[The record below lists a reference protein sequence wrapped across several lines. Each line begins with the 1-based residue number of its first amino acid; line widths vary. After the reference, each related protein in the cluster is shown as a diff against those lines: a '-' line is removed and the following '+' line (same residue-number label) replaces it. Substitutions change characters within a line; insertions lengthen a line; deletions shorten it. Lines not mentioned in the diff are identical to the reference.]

1 MSRSHRTPPQT
12 RSVNSQNPYSSVCN
26 RTFQIFGF
34 VPAIILVLLIAATPV
49 LAQSTTEADDELES
63 RNLQINGGLQLSNN
77 FYFSNGIAPRRDA
90 LQWRA
95 LANLNLRYL
104 GITAPFSLAFSDGNQ
119 EFNLP
124 SYTFAGIS
132 PTYKWATL
140 HLGDRSL
147 NYSKYTLN
155 SINFRGA
162 GFELEPGNFY
172 VSGMYGRLRRARAED
187 LNSLQA
193 LDPSY
198 ERTGYGF
205 KTGYKNKGSEYSI
218 IYFAATDDENSITQP
233 IGTSLAPAENMVA
246 SAIAKQQLVK
256 KLSVELEYAH
266 SVTNDD
272 RRLNELSDPD
282 INNSNSMLGLFA
294 PNQSVTDGDAIRTR
308 LVYSPKKFSTNIG
321 YERIDRGFRTLGALF
336 FLSDAEYYTA
346 GFSTAFFE
354 NKLTLF
360 ANGGL
365 ENTNLDDFEQNGT
378 RRAVGSVNA
387 SYVPN
392 EKWIFSSS
400 YSNFENTTR
409 LRAISDPSL
418 IVDSILLAQTT
429 NTANLTSTYNLSADR
444 ERTSSLTMILSY
456 QQARSIIDEVVQDD
470 ADSRFF
476 NGSLM
481 YTVNITEQDL
491 RFTTAVNYNQT
502 ELEQF
507 NNNTVSPTVA
517 ITKGFLDRQLQT
529 QLRATYNW
537 VSQDAGPSSNVL
549 NLTLGASYSFL
560 EDHSISFTN
569 SFINR
574 TSSSNDIP
582 DFSEWYGRISYGY
595 RFGADLRL
603 Y

>member
-1 MSRSHRTPPQT
+1 MAQT
-12 RSVNSQNPYSSVCN
+12 
-26 RTFQIFGF
+26 
-34 VPAIILVLLIAATPV
+34 TPV
-49 LAQSTTEADDELES
+49 KGTLTPLWLMFMLAVLALPLSAQNLENISTSENRD
-63 RNLQINGGLQLSNN
+63 LQISGGLRLSNN

-95 LANLNLRYL
+95 LASLNLRYL

-187 LNSLQA
+187 LNSQQA

-205 KTGYKNKGSEYSI
+205 KTGYRNKGSEYSL
-218 IYFAATDDENSITQP
+218 IYFAAGDDENSIIQP

-246 SAIAKQQLVK
+246 SANAKQK
-256 KLSVELEYAH
+256 ITKTLSVEVEYAH
-266 SVTNDD
+266 SVTNND
-272 RRLNELSDPD
+272 RRIAALNDEDV
-282 INNSNSMLGLFA
+282 NNSNSLLGLFN
-294 PNQSVTDGDAIRTR
+294 PNETVTDGDAIRTR
-308 LVYSPKKFSTNIG
+308 LVYNPKRFSTNVG

-346 GFSTAFFE
+346 GFSTSFFE
-354 NKLTLF
+354 NKLTVF

-378 RRAVGSVNA
+378 QRAVGSVNA

-392 EKWIFSSS
+392 DKWAFSSS

-409 LRAISDPSL
+409 LRALADPTA

-429 NTANLTSTYNLSADR
+429 NTGNLVGTRNLSTDR
-444 ERTSSLTMILSY
+444 TRPSSITVMLSY
-456 QQARSIIDEVVQDD
+456 QQAKSIIDEVVQPD

-481 YTVNITEQDL
+481 YTTNDTERDL
-491 RFTTAVNYNQT
+491 RFTAAVNYNQT
-502 ELEQF
+502 ELSQF
-507 NNNTVSPTVA
+507 DNNTVSPTLA
-517 ITKGFLDRQLQT
+517 ISKGFLERQLQT
-529 QLRATYNW
+529 QFRATYNW
-537 VSQDAGPSSNVL
+537 VSQENGPASNVL
-549 NLTLGASYSFL
+549 NLTVGASYNFL
-560 EDHSISFTN
+560 EDHNISFTN

-574 TSSSNDIP
+574 TSSSNDIS

>member
-1 MSRSHRTPPQT
+1 MLARLLTSGIF
-12 RSVNSQNPYSSVCN
+12 SVVGMLAILLSANPLHAQDVE
-26 RTFQIFGF
+26 T
-34 VPAIILVLLIAATPV
+34 AT
-49 LAQSTTEADDELES
+49 SNLET
-63 RNLQINGGLQLSNN
+63 RNLQISGGLQLSNN
-77 FYFSNGIAPRRDA
+77 FYFSSGIDPRRDA

-104 GITAPFSLAFSDGNQ
+104 GISAPFSLAFSDGNQ

-198 ERTGYGF
+198 ERTGYGI
-205 KTGYKNKGSEYSI
+205 KTGYKNKGSEYSLI
-218 IYFAATDDENSITQP
+218 FFAAEDDENSITQP
-233 IGTSLAPAENMVA
+233 VAVSISPAQNMVA
-246 SAIAKQQLVK
+246 SAIAKQRLVK
-256 KLSVELEYAH
+256 NLSVEAEYAH

-272 RRLNELSDPD
+272 RRLNALTDEDVT
-282 INNSNSMLGLFA
+282 NGNSLLGLFN
-294 PNQSVTDGDAIRTR
+294 PNETITDGDAIRTR
-308 LVYSPKKFSTNIG
+308 LVYSPKRFSTNLG

-346 GFSTAFFE
+346 GFSTALFE

-378 RRAVGSVNA
+378 RRAVGSINA

-392 EKWIFSSS
+392 DRWIYSAS

-429 NTANLTSTYNLSADR
+429 NTGNLTSTYNLASD
-444 ERTSSLTMILSY
+444 ETRTSSITMILSY
-456 QQARSIIDEVVQDD
+456 QQARSIIDDVVQED

-481 YTVNITEQDL
+481 YTTNLTEQDL
-491 RFTTAVNYNQT
+491 RFTAALNYNQT
-502 ELEQF
+502 ELELF
-507 NNNTVSPTVA
+507 NNNTISPTVA
-517 ITKGFLDRQLQT
+517 VSKGFLERQLQT
-529 QLRATYNW
+529 QLRATYNL
-537 VSQDAGPSSNVL
+537 VSQDSGPNSNVL
-549 NLTLGASYSFL
+549 NLTVGASYNFL
-560 EDHSISFTN
+560 EDHNISFTN

-574 TSSSNDIP
+574 SSSSDDIP
-582 DFSEWYGRISYGY
+582 NFSEWYGRISYGY
-595 RFGADLRL
+595 RFGADFRL